1 MPVKPTEEV
10 INAAKVKLNP
20 HDVVQA
26 IVNETPELAR
36 ALVDAGLATEVP
48 DDDEEKEEEQ
58 Q

>member
-1 MPVKPTEEV
+1 MPIKPSEDV

-48 DDDEEKEEEQ
+48 DDDEDKEEE
-58 Q
+58 